1 MAAAKVILFIALAG
15 RLAGFSADPVEVESG
30 SFAGVGWLEL
40 QVMRSRTFYHNNVD
54 MVGPLAMLLALAF
67 CPLRVPW
74 INLMAAIA
82 HTKAADS
89 WIVYTMCM
97 AYKPG
102 WNWQHYS
109 SIMTTIESG
118 WILINGQATKVHNK
132 LVGFKISLINYECF
146 QIILN
151 AAMRW
156 QAGQCVVWA

>member
-1 MAAAKVILFIALAG
+1 
-15 RLAGFSADPVEVESG
+15 
-30 SFAGVGWLEL
+30 
-40 QVMRSRTFYHNNVD
+40 
-54 MVGPLAMLLALAF
+54 
-67 CPLRVPW
+67 
-74 INLMAAIA
+74 
-82 HTKAADS
+82 
-89 WIVYTMCM
+89 M

-151 AAMRW
+151 TAMRRQGVG
-156 QAGQCVVWA
+156 QAGRQVSVSCGLNK